1 MCAEPTGPA
10 GTPALRVRGLTV
22 RTAKG
27 TTLVSDVDLD
37 LAPGAT
43 LGIVGESGCGK
54 TTTLRAIAGLLAP
67 GLSITGGEIEANG
80 RMLTKL
86 RGKELD
92 AVRGREV
99 GVIWQDPLA
108 ALDPVIRVG
117 HQIAEVVRAHERIS
131 ASAAKTRAIEL
142 MSLVELPRTQDLF
155 HSYPHQLSG
164 GQRQRVVIAA
174 ALAAGPALLLADEP
188 TTALDVTVQQQILRL
203 FARLREE
210 LGLTLVIVSHDLAV
224 VGEVCE
230 RVAIMYGGRV
240 IEVGTTKATF
250 TRPRH
255 HYTAALLKSVPSVAT
270 VGHRP
275 VGIGGNP
282 PASVVS
288 DHCSFAPRCAAVQPT
303 CRTRRPELTRSGPD
317 QQVVACFYPV
327 PDPVKDHEGQAERNG

>member
-1 MCAEPTGPA
+1 MPNK
-10 GTPALRVRGLTV
+10 PALRVRGLTV

-27 TTLVSDVDLD
+27 ITLVSDVDLD
-37 LAPGAT
+37 LAAGAT

-67 GLSITGGEIEANG
+67 GLSITDGEIEANG

-86 RGKELD
+86 SGKELS

-117 HQIAEVVRAHERIS
+117 HQIAEVVRAHERVS
-131 ASAAKTRAIEL
+131 VSAAKTRAIEL

-188 TTALDVTVQQQILRL
+188 TTALDVTVQKQILRL

-240 IEVGTTKATF
+240 VEVGTTKATF
-250 TRPRH
+250 TSPRH
-255 HYTAALLKSVPSVAT
+255 RYTAALLESVPSVAT
-270 VGHRP
+270 VGRRP

-282 PASVVS
+282 PASVIS
-288 DHCSFAPRCAAVQPT
+288 DHCSFAPRCPAVKPI
-303 CRTRRPELTRSGPD
+303 CRSQRPELTGLGPG
-317 QQVVACFYPV
+317 QQVAACYYPV
-327 PDPVKDHEGQAERNG
+327 PDPANEDQAERNG